1 LLLIDGMSEREELV
15 AHAMQYGLGDIPVVG
30 GSAGDDM
37 EFDKTYVYFDGH
49 FHTDSA
55 VLVLVSTFL
64 PFMAFKTQHLVVTD
78 IRFVVTEA
86 DTDQRVIR
94 EINGLPAAAEYARL
108 VGLKVEELTSTHFA
122 TSLVVVMI
130 DGVEYVRSIKSANP
144 DGSLSFFCAIE
155 EGLVLRLARGANL
168 LPNLEQMFATINSKI
183 GKPQLVF
190 GFDCAFRMIEIQQ
203 QGLIEPVNA
212 IFRKNNTV
220 GFNCYGEQI
229 YGIHVNQTLTGLAI
243 GTHPMGGR
251 GYSDE

>member
-1 LLLIDGMSEREELV
+1 
-15 AHAMQYGLGDIPVVG
+15 
-30 GSAGDDM
+30 
-37 EFDKTYVYFDGH
+37 
-49 FHTDSA
+49 
-55 VLVLVSTFL
+55 
-64 PFMAFKTQHLVVTD
+64 
-78 IRFVVTEA
+78 
-86 DTDQRVIR
+86 
-94 EINGLPAAAEYARL
+94 
-108 VGLKVEELTSTHFA
+108 
-122 TSLVVVMI
+122 MI